1 MVTTTLQGSA
11 LWLRLERPAVLG
23 AINCD
28 VVADL
33 QAGFDRAEADPDVRV
48 VVLTGTGRA
57 FCAGADLKAVNEGG
71 SSNDF
76 RATLGRLLD
85 RMETF
90 DKPIVAAV
98 NGLAMAGGL
107 ELILACDLVIAA
119 ESARIGDGH
128 SKFGLLP
135 GGGASVRL
143 PRVVGRNRTLEMF
156 FTAELYPAGEMRDWG
171 LVNEVVPDDQLDET
185 TSRLAAQLASRSP
198 LGLTRMKKL
207 VNETADQPTATALS
221 LELLYSMLHEK
232 SHDMSEGVAAFVE
245 KREPR
250 FTGN

>member
-1 MVTTTLQGSA
+1 MVTTTLDGSA
-11 LWLRLERPAVLG
+11 LWLRLDRPDALG
-23 AINCD
+23 AINFE
-28 VVADL
+28 VIASL
-33 QAGFDRAEADPDVRV
+33 QAGFDRAESNPDVRV
-48 VVLTGTGRA
+48 VVLAGSGRA
-57 FCAGADLKAVNEGG
+57 FCAGADLKAVNEGE

-76 RATLGRLLD
+76 RAALGRLLD
-85 RMETF
+85 RIEAF
-90 DKPIVAAV
+90 EKPVVVAV

-107 ELILACDLVIAA
+107 ELILSCDLVIAA

-143 PRVVGRNRTLEMF
+143 PRVVGRTRALEMF
-156 FTAELYPAGEMRDWG
+156 FTAELYPAVQMQAWG
-171 LVNEVVPDDQLDET
+171 LVNHVVPDGQLDEAT
-185 TSRLAAQLASRSP
+185 AHLAAQLASRSP
-198 LGLTRMKKL
+198 LGLARMKKL
-207 VNETADQPTATALS
+207 VNETADQPAATALS

-232 SHDMSEGVAAFVE
+232 SHDMTEGVTAFVE